1 MGSSDKAAGPLAGAG
16 RIGWIGI
23 GRMGFAMARR
33 LAQAGAS
40 LAVYNR
46 SVEKAQPLVAY
57 GAKAV
62 ASVSDLADSEIVF
75 TMLSTGDVVRDVLL
89 GDKGLLTSKAAPRIV
104 VDCSS
109 ISVDDSNA
117 VRAELSKAG
126 IAFLA
131 APVSGNPHVV
141 EAGKAGFVVSGPR
154 SAFDQVRPVLVSM
167 AQSATYVGEGEL
179 ARIAKICH
187 NVWLGSLTQSL
198 AEVMVLAQKAGL
210 TRSAFLE
217 FINVCPMGSTYTKAK
232 TPHWVTLDFNATF
245 TPVLMRKDLD
255 LGIDLAH
262 ELGASLP
269 LANMTRDL
277 IQSLINRGFSDKDFS
292 ALLLQQAE
300 ASGLVMKPEGEAR
313 QV

>member
-1 MGSSDKAAGPLAGAG
+1 MHDGGKTAGPPAVAG
-16 RIGWIGI
+16 RVGWIGI

-46 SVEKAQPLVAY
+46 SLEKAQPLVAH
-57 GAKAV
+57 GARAV
-62 ASVSDLADSEIVF
+62 ASIAELLDRDIVF
-75 TMLSTGDVVRDVLL
+75 TMLSTGDVVKEVLL
-89 GDKGLLTSKAAPRIV
+89 GDKGLLAGRAKPRIV

-109 ISVDDSNA
+109 ISVDDSNEIRNA
-117 VRAELSKAG
+117 LAKAG

-154 SAFDQVRPVLVSM
+154 AAFDEVRALLLTM
-167 AQSATYVGEGEL
+167 AQSATYVGEGDL

-198 AEVMVLAQKAGL
+198 AEVIVLAQKAGL

-217 FINVCPMGSTYTKAK
+217 FINVCPMGSTYTRAK
-232 TPHWVTLDFNATF
+232 TPHWVALDFSATF

-255 LGIDLAH
+255 LGLDLAH

-269 LANMTRDL
+269 LASMTRDL
-277 IQSLINRGFSDKDFS
+277 IQTLINRGYTDQDFS
-292 ALLLQQAE
+292 TLLLQQAE
-300 ASGLVMKPEGEAR
+300 ASGLVMKPEREGH
-313 QV
+313 